1 VLTGTLAGM
10 SRLAATRAV
19 ERLGGKV
26 TSTVSRQTS
35 YVVVGAEPGS
45 KLDKARRLGV
55 RELDEPAFLALIM
68 AS

>member
-1 VLTGTLAGM
+1 M
-10 SRLAATRAV
+10 SRLAAARAV

-35 YVVVGAEPGS
+35 YVVVGADPGT

-55 RELDEPAFLALIM
+55 PEPDEAAFLALIM
-68 AS
+68 AV

>member
-1 VLTGTLAGM
+1 M